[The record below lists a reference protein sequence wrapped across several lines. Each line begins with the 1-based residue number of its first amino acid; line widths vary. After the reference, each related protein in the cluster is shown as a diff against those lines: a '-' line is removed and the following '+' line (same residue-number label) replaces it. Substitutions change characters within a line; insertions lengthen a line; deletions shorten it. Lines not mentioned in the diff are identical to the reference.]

1 MQKSFSEALAA
12 AIKNPL
18 SADFHTHTT
27 FCDGEHS
34 VEEMVQSAIQ
44 KGLSV
49 LGICTHSPM
58 PFYQSYT
65 IAEDRI
71 AAFQR
76 EVNVLKTKYPSQ
88 IHKWNI

>member
-34 VEEMVQSAIQ
+34 VATR
-44 KGLSV
+44 L
-49 LGICTHSPM
+49 LCLWDCTVKNTGVGCHFLLHERS
-58 PFYQSYT
+58 T
-65 IAEDRI
+65 
-71 AAFQR
+71 
-76 EVNVLKTKYPSQ
+76 LKTRALKKQKVKVRNRQTST
-88 IHKWNI
+88 NERRLSC